1 MTQRQI
7 FGCFCIL
14 LGGAMVGIVGG
25 ILLGQYRSAEA
36 AGDRADALLAVVET
50 ARRSDTSGTDLNIS
64 KNQGRDGYEPTVL
77 SESVDGCDCIG
88 TLSFPSLDL
97 VLPVFWDC
105 TETLL
110 KTAPCRQHGSAET
123 HDFVI
128 AGHNYRR
135 HFKRLRELALGE
147 RLYFTAIDR
156 KEYQYTV
163 EAFETLLPTDWDR
176 LLSGD
181 WDLSLYTCTS
191 GGEKR
196 LVVRCIL
203 DS

>member
-1 MTQRQI
+1 MQRRI
-7 FGCFCIL
+7 FGWFCIL

-25 ILLGQYRSAEA
+25 ILLEQYRYAET
-36 AGDRADALLAVVET
+36 AGERADALLAAVET
-50 ARRSDTSGTDLNIS
+50 VRRSDTSETILSRSEIQD
-64 KNQGRDGYEPTVL
+64 RDGSQPSVL
-77 SESVDGCDCIG
+77 SESVDGYDCIG

-97 VLPVFWDC
+97 VLPVLWDC
-105 TETLL
+105 TDALL
-110 KTAPCRQHGSAET
+110 ETAPCRQHGSAET

-135 HFKRLRELALGE
+135 HFKRLRELAIGD
-147 RLYFTAIDR
+147 RLYFTDIER
-156 KEYQYTV
+156 KEYHYTV
-163 EAFETLLPTDWDR
+163 EAFETLLPTEWDR